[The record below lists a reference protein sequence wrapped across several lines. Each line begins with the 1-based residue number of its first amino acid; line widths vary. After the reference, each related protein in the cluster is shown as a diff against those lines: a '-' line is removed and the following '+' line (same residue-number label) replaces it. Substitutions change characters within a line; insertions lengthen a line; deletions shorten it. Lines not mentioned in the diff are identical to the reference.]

1 MDQRIGN
8 RMGVAA
14 ADIGGGTN
22 KTNLNGGGTDG
33 DKLEHEDADYVS
45 VTALRTRLA
54 AIDGTYYTAAR
65 MNTMTY
71 NDMVYAVR
79 LNDSASTIKQ

>member
-14 ADIGGGTN
+14 ADAGGGTN
-22 KTNLNGGGTDG
+22 KTNLNGGGNNG
-33 DKLEHEDADYVS
+33 ERSEHEDTDYVT
-45 VTALRTRLA
+45 VTALRARLT

-65 MNTMTY
+65 LNAMTY

-79 LNDSASTIKQ
+79 LNDSPATVK